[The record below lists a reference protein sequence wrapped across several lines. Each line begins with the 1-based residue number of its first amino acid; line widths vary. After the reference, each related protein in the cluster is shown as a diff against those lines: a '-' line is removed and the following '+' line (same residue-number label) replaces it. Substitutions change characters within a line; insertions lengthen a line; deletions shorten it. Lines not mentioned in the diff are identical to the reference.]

1 MGIKLFVH
9 PTSWVLSGMICMRVF
24 CPLYS
29 YHVFTLLL
37 QFGMFFSPALVVRL
51 LQSFQDPFKCP
62 LLGQTFWIL
71 NAEGRPLQDILF
83 LFLSTNHTVSP
94 LPVYMFTSPIE
105 LWAPWAEGQCLIH
118 FVSPS
123 SNLMTGHSGC
133 SGKVFDWCVEDTVLQ
148 GRILNHFVFRA
159 RKWLSNKASPGHG
172 QIRAALGV
180 NLFRSLVQIERG
192 KPPVTQHICAA
203 HGETQLSLCHT

>member
-1 MGIKLFVH
+1 MSIPPPEFSVEWFVWECFVH
-9 PTSWVLSGMICMRVF
+9 VILTMCSCCCFSLECSSLPLSRSV
-24 CPLYS
+24 S
-29 YHVFTLLL
+29 YRAFKTL
-37 QFGMFFSPALVVRL
+37 
-51 LQSFQDPFKCP
+51 FKCP

-123 SNLMTGHSGC
+123 PNLMTGHSGC

-148 GRILNHFVFRA
+148 GRILNHFVFHA

-180 NLFRSLVQIERG
+180 NLFRSLIQIERG
-192 KPPVTQHICAA
+192 KPPVTQRICAA